1 MFHFNLG
8 ATTRKL
14 PPEEDTLPAEELL
27 EACEPYLRE
36 LLLFYCTTPQKR
48 KVLGYW
54 RKIEELIL
62 APERNGID
70 G

>member
-1 MFHFNLG
+1 MFYFNLG
-8 ATTRKL
+8 AAQRKL
-14 PPEEDTLPAEELL
+14 NPDADTPTAEELL

-54 RKIEELIL
+54 EKIEEVVL
-62 APERNGID
+62 NVD
-70 G
+70 D